1 MKLKFWAAR
10 KPSIEK
16 NTIENGSESKH
27 DNKKPGT
34 IDTEIPIG
42 FNIIDFSSTAHPLIN
57 LTQDVRPRIQIPM
70 IPNFFTNLSVRLHPF
85 RRALIAGLLFVIS
98 AIFAFVFLLV
108 APGRVALPT
117 LMLFAVPLLVILW
130 ASICCASWFHPEHGR
145 LSINRFSGRKQP
157 AAVQSFARWYAATFL
172 VIFVLAGVLGPLVLF
187 R

>member
-1 MKLKFWAAR
+1 MRAVL
-10 KPSIEK
+10 
-16 NTIENGSESKH
+16 
-27 DNKKPGT
+27 GT
-34 IDTEIPIG
+34 G
-42 FNIIDFSSTAHPLIN
+42 KSLSF
-57 LTQDVRPRIQIPM
+57 VRPRIQIPM

-108 APGRVALPT
+108 VPGRVALPT

>member
-1 MKLKFWAAR
+1 MYQAPPAIILAALRRFPGPALFRGPRPCPSPGASFW
-10 KPSIEK
+10 PSGL
-16 NTIENGSESKH
+16 TLR
-27 DNKKPGT
+27 
-34 IDTEIPIG
+34 
-42 FNIIDFSSTAHPLIN
+42 SSGPAFCGPLT
-57 LTQDVRPRIQIPM
+57 LAVRPRNQIPM

-108 APGRVALPT
+108 VPGRVALPT

>member
-1 MKLKFWAAR
+1 MG
-10 KPSIEK
+10 EY
-16 NTIENGSESKH
+16 
-27 DNKKPGT
+27 
-34 IDTEIPIG
+34 
-42 FNIIDFSSTAHPLIN
+42 FSSLLTLRSSGPAFCGPLT
-57 LTQDVRPRIQIPM
+57 LAVRPRIQIPM

-108 APGRVALPT
+108 VPGRVALPT

>member
-1 MKLKFWAAR
+1 MQQAPPAIILAVLCRFLGPALFRGLRPSSRQGVPFW
-10 KPSIEK
+10 PSGL
-16 NTIENGSESKH
+16 TLR
-27 DNKKPGT
+27 
-34 IDTEIPIG
+34 
-42 FNIIDFSSTAHPLIN
+42 SSGPAFCGPLT
-57 LTQDVRPRIQIPM
+57 LAVRPRIQIPM

-108 APGRVALPT
+108 VPGRVALPT

>member
-1 MKLKFWAAR
+1 MRLLVSAFSYSSATRRHWRCLFPAIAGAQQVAPADRQPAAR
-10 KPSIEK
+10 LGGRLSF
-16 NTIENGSESKH
+16 G
-27 DNKKPGT
+27 
-34 IDTEIPIG
+34 
-42 FNIIDFSSTAHPLIN
+42 
-57 LTQDVRPRIQIPM
+57 VRPRIQIPM

-108 APGRVALPT
+108 VPGRVALPT